1 MAYSPDAVRAKL
13 SSLNETQDSI
23 VANAQWI
30 MFHRRHAPSTANLW
44 LERLQASPPNK
55 RLVLIY
61 LANEVVQQS
70 RARGKQ
76 DFLLAFEPLMGEA
89 TGIAY
94 KGQSSDVQGKIRR
107 VVEVWRQRNVFDGR
121 ILEGVEKTLGEIDKS
136 KSSKTGGKLGGSLFG
151 ASSNGAGSGGSGAP
165 VPAELQDV
173 AKKQAEANKAE
184 SAKGSALETAEK
196 EYAKLTDPNAVLPTP
211 PVHAARLSALV
222 RNLASAQGAVEAS
235 INARRELLEGLE
247 KLVATNRAKL
257 SEEEKAA
264 QETQSRR
271 EGVEAKKSEVEDG
284 IMRGL
289 SAPTSPTV
297 GTPTST
303 GTADQNGTMVK
314 DFAAA
319 PEPAA
324 PEAEGF
330 TPPPEGHEPE
340 SFTPP
345 PANGEYQGTDTGI
358 DAALYRAE
366 TSIGPDMANPTGAEN
381 LHEQPPNLEEPPP
394 SFEPPPALSTGPPLP
409 TSAEHAAN
417 DFLNNLGASIP
428 LQPQHSGNIR
438 HASGEIPAG
447 SGEDNSADPRLKRR
461 KMSHKASNEALD
473 RDMFGEGAGGAGVDE
488 DGVSALLSQ

>member
-76 DFLLAFEPLMGEA
+76 DFLLAFEPLMWEA

-173 AKKQAEANKAE
+173 AKKQAEANRAE
-184 SAKGSALETAEK
+184 SAKGLALETAEK

-211 PVHAARLSALV
+211 PVHAARLSALM

-314 DFAAA
+314 DFAAG

-330 TPPPEGHEPE
+330 TPPPEGPEPE

-358 DAALYRAE
+358 DAALNGNE
-366 TSIGPDMANPTGAEN
+366 TSIEPDMANPTGAEN
-381 LHEQPPNLEEPPP
+381 LQEQPPNLEEPPP
-394 SFEPPPALSTGPPLP
+394 AFEPPPVLSTGPPLP

-438 HASGEIPAG
+438 HASGEVSAG
-447 SGEDNSADPRLKRR
+447 GGEENSADPRLKRR